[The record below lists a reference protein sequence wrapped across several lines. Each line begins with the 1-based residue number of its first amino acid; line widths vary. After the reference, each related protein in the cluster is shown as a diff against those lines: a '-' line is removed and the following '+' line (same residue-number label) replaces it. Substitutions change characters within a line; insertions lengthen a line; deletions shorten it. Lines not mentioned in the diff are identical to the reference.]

1 MAVPVISDLPSAST
15 RNDGAADFTTKADAM
30 IDALQPLVVQIN
42 IATQWM
48 NGTLSAAQAA
58 QAAAAVYATAAAGS
72 ATAAANS
79 ATAATTNG
87 AVQVTLAAAQ
97 VTLATTQAQLAT
109 TNGAAQVALAT
120 TQANNAA
127 ASAATATAMAQ
138 AAGAAVG
145 PPPALNKFLGT
156 DSAGNVAWRDAGQ
169 KIGDACSSRAH
180 LMPCTCRS
188 TAACI
193 PKRPTQ
199 RCSGSSA

>member
-1 MAVPVISDLPSAST
+1 MAVPVISDLPSAPT

-58 QAAAAVYATAAAGS
+58 QADAAAG
-72 ATAAANS
+72 
-79 ATAATTNG
+79 
-87 AVQVTLAAAQ
+87 
-97 VTLATTQAQLAT
+97 
-109 TNGAAQVALAT
+109 
-120 TQANNAA
+120 
-127 ASAATATAMAQ
+127 SAATATAMAQ

-145 PPPALNKFLGT
+145 PPPVPNKFLGT
-156 DSAGNVAWRDAGQ
+156 DSTGNPAWRDAGQ